1 LIIKKAFSYKLE
13 LIALIHLF
21 LVDFTGFTTVAMM
34 AQKLIV
40 HSAMR
45 GAEIPVAAEM
55 RFLLSKESAVGS
67 KWTYKKMRKQAVMPT
82 ASPRIFTKENIL
94 CLLKFLEAVFK

>member
-1 LIIKKAFSYKLE
+1 
-13 LIALIHLF
+13 
-21 LVDFTGFTTVAMM
+21 
-34 AQKLIV
+34 
-40 HSAMR
+40 MR

-82 ASPRIFTKENIL
+82 ASPRIFTKENIWVKRPGKGGIPAEEYNNVL
-94 CLLKFLEAVFK
+94 GKVARKDIAADVQLKEEDLVNPAEVTL